1 MNLYDWLPPITT
13 TAVFAIVLWLCRK
26 LIETRLTKSVQH
38 EFNTKLETLRADFRR
53 EEELLKADLR
63 AKDRDIAVLRDG
75 AMTAMASRQIALDKR
90 RLEAVDQLWSAMS
103 ALARTKGISMFM
115 AMFKSEEVLKEVAR
129 SPQARELFAGIGAGL
144 DPNELASSS
153 VETAAKARPFVSPMA
168 WALFSAYQAIAIQ
181 GVLRL
186 QTIKAGVGKDFTDKQ
201 AVAYLIKAALP
212 DRAEYIDKYG
222 AAAYR
227 YLLDE
232 LEQRLLEEFQNMLAG
247 REEDKASVEK
257 AAEILKASNKI
268 IDSAKESA
276 VATPVKSP

>member
-13 TAVFAIVLWLCRK
+13 TAVFAVVLWLCRK

-53 EEELLKADLR
+53 EEEVLKADLR
-63 AKDRDIAVLRDG
+63 AKETDIAVLRDG
-75 AMTAMASRQIALDKR
+75 AMTAMASRQIALDNR

-103 ALARTKGISMFM
+103 ALARAKGISMVM
-115 AMFKSEEVLKEVAR
+115 AMFKSEDFLKEVAR
-129 SPQARELFAGIGAGL
+129 SPQARELVAAIGAGL
-144 DPNELASSS
+144 NPNELASSS

-201 AVAYLIKAALP
+201 
-212 DRAEYIDKYG
+212 
-222 AAAYR
+222 
-227 YLLDE
+227 
-232 LEQRLLEEFQNMLAG
+232 
-247 REEDKASVEK
+247 
-257 AAEILKASNKI
+257 
-268 IDSAKESA
+268 
-276 VATPVKSP
+276 